1 MTIKVTLEF
10 ATAAEARAALAA
22 LDSAEVN
29 RADDTARASLQA
41 KRDAV
46 KAAKPKAPK
55 EEAPAKVEQAEPEPA
70 AEAPTVDYPTVQASI
85 LKVANAKG
93 RDRALEI
100 LGTFGAK
107 TGKELKPEQYD
118 AALAAFTAA
127 LEA

>member
-46 KAAKPKAPK
+46 KASKPKAPK
-55 EEAPAKVEQAEPEPA
+55 EPSAEQPEPEPEPA
-70 AEAPTVDYPTVQASI
+70 VEVPTVDYPTVQASI
-85 LKVANAKG
+85 LKVANAKS
-93 RDRALEI
+93 RDKALEI

-107 TGKELKPEQYD
+107 AGKELKPEQYE

-127 LEA
+127 LEE

>member
-1 MTIKVTLEF
+1 MTIKITLEF
-10 ATAAEARAALAA
+10 STAAEARAALAA

-55 EEAPAKVEQAEPEPA
+55 EEPPAQVEAAAPEPEQEKPSI
-70 AEAPTVDYPTVQASI
+70 DYPTVQAAI

-93 RDRALEI
+93 RDAALG
-100 LGTFGAK
+100 LLTKFNVKA
-107 TGKELKPEQYD
+107 GKELKPEQYE
-118 AALAAFTAA
+118 AALAAFNAA
-127 LEA
+127 LEE